1 MNPNFFSAVLFGT
14 TFFSQFCLAQGP
26 LNTGHPDFVDFK
38 FPLSI
43 LPDHF
48 VGPPANVNTG
58 FSLSLLPDHY
68 VGPPANVNTGFS
80 LSLLPDHYIGP
91 PANVTPENADL
102 RIVQVEPLS
111 AGGYS
116 GQITAVGNSNG
127 SNNLGES
134 GIGQLKLTLLANG
147 TYTGSARF
155 LGRRISFKGV
165 AGAVGATTVAKVTS
179 KASRAVTVRVT
190 PLPDGYAN
198 LKIRVKNTTY
208 SGQVI
213 LQ

>member
-14 TFFSQFCLAQGP
+14 TFFSQFCLAQSP
-26 LNTGHPDFVDFK
+26 
-38 FPLSI
+38 S
-43 LPDHF
+43 
-48 VGPPANVNTG
+48 
-58 FSLSLLPDHY
+58 
-68 VGPPANVNTGFS
+68 
-80 LSLLPDHYIGP
+80 YIGS
-91 PANVTPENADL
+91 PENLSQVVSNVQISPPKTDIVNIWGEPDYLFTAFRDL
-102 RIVQVEPLS
+102 RFTTSLYVPPEDVIFMYRNARIDRVEPLS

-179 KASRAVTVRVT
+179 KASRAVTVQVT

-198 LKIRVKNTTY
+198 LKIRVKDTTY